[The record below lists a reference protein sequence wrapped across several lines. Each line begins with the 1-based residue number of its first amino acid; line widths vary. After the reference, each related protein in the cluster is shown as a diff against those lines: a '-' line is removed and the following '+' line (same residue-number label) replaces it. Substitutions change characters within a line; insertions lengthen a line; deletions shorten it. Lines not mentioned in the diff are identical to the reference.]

1 MRNGPFNMEKTTL
14 SSKGQII
21 LPKSVRDNHRWAPGT
36 EFSVEDTSN
45 GVLLKPIKRVP
56 ASVLEKVAGCLAFSG
71 PAVSLEQM
79 DEAITLEAK
88 ERRARGRY

>member
-1 MRNGPFNMEKTTL
+1 MEKTTL
-14 SSKGQII
+14 SSKGQVI
-21 LPKSVRDNHRWAPGT
+21 LPKSVRENHRWIPVT
-36 EFSVEDTSN
+36 EFSVEDTPK
-45 GVLLKPIKRVP
+45 GVLLKPLKRVP
-56 ASVLEKVAGCLAFSG
+56 ASVLENVAGCLAFSG